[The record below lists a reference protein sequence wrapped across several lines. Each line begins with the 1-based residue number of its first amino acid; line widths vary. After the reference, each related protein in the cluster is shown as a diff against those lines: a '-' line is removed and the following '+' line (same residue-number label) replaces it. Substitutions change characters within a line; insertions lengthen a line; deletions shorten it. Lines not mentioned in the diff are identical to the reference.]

1 MSLIVLF
8 STIHDPTVLF
18 QLTFTFIY
26 STFNNKFSVSTNK
39 KKKQYLNRLKKT
51 QQIMNARKSDMT
63 RIK

>member
-8 STIHDPTVLF
+8 STIHDATVLF
-18 QLTFTFIY
+18 QLTFTFIH

-39 KKKQYLNRLKKT
+39 KKKRYLNRLKKT

>member
-18 QLTFTFIY
+18 QLTFTFIH

-39 KKKQYLNRLKKT
+39 KKKTVFKQTQKNSTDNECTKK
-51 QQIMNARKSDMT
+51 
-63 RIK
+63 